1 VTALFTIGYERATPP
16 ALLAALRA
24 AGVRRVVDVRA
35 LANSRRPGFA
45 KRALSAALE
54 EAGIGYLH
62 LRALGTPPEGREAVR
77 AGRPE
82 VMRRVFARHLAG
94 VEAQAALAA
103 LADEARRWRTRRGA
117 TGRSACCASKPIRGT
132 ATAPWSLKHWLRAAA
147 PRSPTCMR
155 EPTMPIC
162 LVLHELGLAGPA
174 AETAFFGAIFEVAS
188 SHWRVTPGA
197 TLVGTD
203 VSPAYLRDHLLHA
216 LDAAGAPPAVVLVT
230 PMAADAAWHGI
241 PPEGEEWIAGEA
253 ED

>member
-103 LADEARRWRTRRGA
+103 LADEARRNG
-117 TGRSACCASKPIRGT
+117 
-132 ATAPWSLKHWLRAAA
+132 
-147 PRSPTCMR
+147 
-155 EPTMPIC
+155 PIC
-162 LVLHELGLAGPA
+162 LLCLEADPRNCHRSLVAEALAEGGGA
-174 AETAFFGAIFEVAS
+174 AIT
-188 SHWRVTPGA
+188 H
-197 TLVGTD
+197 
-203 VSPAYLRDHLLHA
+203 LHA
-216 LDAAGAPPAVVLVT
+216 GAHDADLPRPP
-230 PMAADAAWHGI
+230 
-241 PPEGEEWIAGEA
+241 
-253 ED
+253 